1 MNEDI
6 KVYDN
11 INRLDICLNNKGK
24 LYLISNG
31 KKLRID
37 AIKVIKKREVSN

>member
-11 INRLDICLNNKGK
+11 INKLDICLNNKGK

-31 KKLRID
+31 RKLRID
-37 AIKVIKKREVSN
+37 SIGIIEKMKEEN